1 MTEHRSIHSERIAS
15 IQNLGRH
22 AVEQASQ
29 DWEERYR
36 QLVGLCPS
44 LVSIIIE
51 GKIATINQAGLEL
64 LAGTEPGQILDRPL
78 LDLILPAHRN
88 DIAEQFRR
96 ITAESKLGPIEEK
109 WVRLDGVVIDV
120 EVTASSLML
129 ENQPVIQL
137 FARDITRQKR
147 TENML
152 RESEDRHRRVM
163 ELYLD
168 LIGVETARTAELHA
182 ALRRA
187 QEVDE
192 LKSQLLSIVSHE
204 LRTPLT
210 AIRGQ
215 TSTLLDYADQMAP
228 AEQAE
233 ALRIVDKEAARLD
246 ELIGHLLDM
255 SRIES
260 GTLRVEPIAVDL
272 RPILAE
278 MIELAAAQ
286 SPHHTLVAHLP
297 SVLPLAQADP
307 RRLRQVMS
315 NLLDNAVKFS
325 PPGTTITVDVQTN
338 TTIMLVNVRDQG
350 PGIASEHLPRVFDRF
365 YQAEGSSV
373 RAGGVG
379 LGLAICRGLIEAM
392 GGRISVTSQIGQG
405 STFSFSLP
413 RTVGA
418 LEHDQD

>member
-1 MTEHRSIHSERIAS
+1 LAS
-15 IQNLGRH
+15 I
-22 AVEQASQ
+22 V
-29 DWEERYR
+29 
-36 QLVGLCPS
+36 
-44 LVSIIIE
+44 IE

-64 LAGTEPGQILDRPL
+64 LAGLDPEQILNRPL
-78 LDLILPAHRN
+78 TDLVLPAHRN
-88 DIAEQFRR
+88 DVAERFRQ
-96 ITAESKLGPIEEK
+96 ITAEGKVGPTEEK
-109 WVRLDGVVIDV
+109 WIRLDGTVIDV
-120 EVTASSLML
+120 EVTASSILI
-129 ENQPVIQL
+129 ENQPAIQL

-147 TENML
+147 TETML
-152 RESEDRHRRVM
+152 RESEERHRRLM

-215 TSTLLDYADQMAP
+215 TSTLLDYADQMTP
-228 AEQAE
+228 AEQSE
-233 ALRIVDKEAARLD
+233 ALHIMDKEAARLD

-278 MIELAAAQ
+278 MIEIAAAQ
-286 SPHHTLVAHLP
+286 FPQHTLVAHLP
-297 SVLPLAQADP
+297 PALPLVQADP
-307 RRLRQVMS
+307 RRIRQVIS

-325 PPGTTITVDVQTN
+325 PPGATITVEIQTN
-338 TTIMLVNVRDQG
+338 ATAMLVNVRDQG
-350 PGIASEHLPRVFDRF
+350 PGIAPEHLPRIFDRF
-365 YQAEGSSV
+365 YQAAGSSV
-373 RAGGVG
+373 RASGVG
-379 LGLAICRGLIEAM
+379 LGLAICKGLIEAM

-413 RTVGA
+413 LTVGA
-418 LEHDQD
+418 